1 MYMQPFSKQ
10 DVLDSLRKICVMSV
24 ALYDGEKP
32 LISTLLFAVD
42 DDFNFMFVTKENTR
56 KMRALQANRSVSF
69 AVWDADK
76 MLIEAAGEAIR
87 LSDESELDRAMEQI
101 ASSAAARNNF
111 WPPILQYGKGEHYAV
126 FSIKVNWMRVLD
138 LRVTTISSRGELFTE
153 FKFHE

>member
-1 MYMQPFSKQ
+1 MKPFSKQ
-10 DVLDSLRKICVMSV
+10 DVLDSLRRVCVMSV
-24 ALYDGEKP
+24 ALCDGEKP
-32 LISTLLFAVD
+32 LVSTLLFSVD
-42 DDFNFMFVTKENTR
+42 DDFNFTFVTKENTR
-56 KMRALQANRSVSF
+56 KMRAIQSNPSISL
-69 AVWDADK
+69 AVWDADT
-76 MLIEAAGEAIR
+76 MLVEASGEATR
-87 LSDESELDRAMEQI
+87 LTSESNLDEALEQI